1 MGPLLV
7 LGYQFPF
14 PRRGPRDGSS
24 REPVENISKLQD
36 RFARAGIGQLPATSL
51 ACSARSNHSRASFE
65 IATIGSSRLY
75 WKVGVLQLGPLSQL
89 ISLYCNHTA
98 ASDETA
104 CQIAA
109 QSPSDKTKAI
119 GSPAPGV
126 SFVTAAVG
134 SDRN

>member
-1 MGPLLV
+1 LV
-7 LGYQFPF
+7 TN
-14 PRRGPRDGSS
+14 S
-24 REPVENISKLQD
+24 RFRAVV
-36 RFARAGIGQLPATSL
+36 RATAARASRSKISASCKTALLAPGSVNCPATSL